1 MLREYLDLLSNS
13 IWMVFKLPV
22 WLWAFSVNI
31 CEFVGLNP
39 EDDTQRTLAYLGF
52 IHIYNVLHSI
62 PWSLYSTFVIS
73 ERHGFNKQTIG

>member
-39 EDDTQRTLAYLGF
+39 EDDT
-52 IHIYNVLHSI
+52 
-62 PWSLYSTFVIS
+62 
-73 ERHGFNKQTIG
+73 